1 MGRYTKREMTSRCKE
16 RAKLKV
22 YRVMLVPTLPYGSNN
37 WIKKNKDTEI
47 EVAEVKI
54 LTSEI

>member
-1 MGRYTKREMTSRCKE
+1 MTSRCKE

-22 YRVMLVPTLPYGSNN
+22 CRVMVALTLPHDSNK
-37 WIKKNKDTEI
+37 WIKKNKNAEI

-54 LTSEI
+54 LTS